1 MGGVIKPQALYTPY
15 IPPQAWGWGS
25 QMQPALRALTG
36 TGVPEYFWGATSC
49 SSPTLGW
56 CALEQGSPAGSVPCH
71 PSLARRRSR
80 PFAPCCCGLTH
91 QGRPWGGSAPARVP
105 LLLLLGAPPSSP
117 QTRLV
122 FQVETSPL
130 SRIWVAFAPPG
141 LGLFQVPTHLRV
153 PSGGLQPGLG
163 AHPAVSTLLG
173 QG

>member
-1 MGGVIKPQALYTPY
+1 MVGGAGVGGVIKPQALYTPY

-105 LLLLLGAPPSSP
+105 LLLLLGAPPAAPRPGWCSRLKPAPSHASGWLLLPQDWGFSRSP
-117 QTRLV
+117 H
-122 FQVETSPL
+122 TSGSPRGGC
-130 SRIWVAFAPPG
+130 SRG
-141 LGLFQVPTHLRV
+141 SVPTQL
-153 PSGGLQPGLG
+153 
-163 AHPAVSTLLG
+163 
-173 QG
+173 

>member
-1 MGGVIKPQALYTPY
+1 M
-15 IPPQAWGWGS
+15 
-25 QMQPALRALTG
+25 
-36 TGVPEYFWGATSC
+36 GVPNAASTQGTDRDWG
-49 SSPTLGW
+49 PRVFLGGDE
-56 CALEQGSPAGSVPCH
+56 L
-71 PSLARRRSR
+71 
-80 PFAPCCCGLTH
+80 FLTH
-91 QGRPWGGSAPARVP
+91 PGLVCTGAGQPSRIRPLSPIPRTSPVTSLCPMLLWPHAPGTAMGRLCPSTRPPPPPPRC
-105 LLLLLGAPPSSP
+105 PPSSP